1 MKLISLALIA
11 AFAVAG
17 SAQAQAPTPAQGQ
30 TLSPEQHA
38 RAEAC
43 KDEMKSL
50 CSGKQGQGGD
60 AVPPSQFKQAQPQM
74 QGVCLQVV

>member
-11 AFAVAG
+11 AFAAAG

-50 CSGKQGQGGD
+50 CSGKQGQE
-60 AVPPSQFKQAQPQM
+60 AAQ
-74 QGVCLQVV
+74 CLQANSSKLSPKCKASVSK

>member
-1 MKLISLALIA
+1 MKLISLALVA

-17 SAQAQAPTPAQGQ
+17 SAQAQAPSQGQ
-30 TLSPEQHA
+30 TLSPDQHA

-50 CSGKQGQGGD
+50 CAGKQGQE
-60 AVPPSQFKQAQPQM
+60 ATQ
-74 QGVCLQVV
+74 CLQANSSKLSPKCKESVSK